1 MGGLPEPDWYQEHV
15 LAHAQ
20 PGVAALSSPGPAE
33 EWQAWWGRQ
42 GTQPAPLGGVLRAQG
57 FVLTP
62 QQLGAAGVSRQRAR
76 TLVRHGSWSSPAYGV
91 VSPID
96 VHDADP
102 NLVRRRRHAVA
113 AAAAALRRPGHV
125 VSGASAAVLHGLP
138 VFAIPTLPEVTD
150 PWPNGLGRRGVS
162 HVHGARISPLEIG
175 TWFGVRV
182 TVVARTLA
190 DLARHS
196 RRDAIIAADA
206 ALRERLATRDQIDSA
221 LARAA
226 GWPGVRQARD
236 VLALADP
243 RAESPLES
251 LTRLALHDDGF
262 PQPELQVWI
271 GRVVHRWPQT
281 STWLRSRFDVPA

>member
-1 MGGLPEPDWYQEHV
+1 
-15 LAHAQ
+15 
-20 PGVAALSSPGPAE
+20 
-33 EWQAWWGRQ
+33 
-42 GTQPAPLGGVLRAQG
+42 
-57 FVLTP
+57 
-62 QQLGAAGVSRQRAR
+62 
-76 TLVRHGSWSSPAYGV
+76 
-91 VSPID
+91 
-96 VHDADP
+96 
-102 NLVRRRRHAVA
+102 
-113 AAAAALRRPGHV
+113 
-125 VSGASAAVLHGLP
+125 
-138 VFAIPTLPEVTD
+138 
-150 PWPNGLGRRGVS
+150 VS

-271 GRVVHRWPQT
+271 GRYRVDMLFRRHNLVLESDGLAKYTPEELRREKRRELDLHRLGYRVERVIWADVVHRWRQT